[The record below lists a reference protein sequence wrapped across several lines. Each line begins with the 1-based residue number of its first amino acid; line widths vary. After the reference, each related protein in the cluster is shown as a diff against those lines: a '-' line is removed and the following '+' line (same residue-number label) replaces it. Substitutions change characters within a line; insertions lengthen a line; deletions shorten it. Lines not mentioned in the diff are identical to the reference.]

1 MIAKKG
7 GGVGASSK
15 FAVKSHNG
23 LPVGILE
30 EILDPKISQNLQ
42 ERARF
47 GVLFI
52 VKLQQVIAY

>member
-1 MIAKKG
+1 MIAKKS

-23 LPVGILE
+23 LPVVILE
-30 EILDPKISQNLQ
+30 KILDPKISQNLQ
-42 ERARF
+42 GRDRT

-52 VKLQQVIAY
+52 VKLLQVIAY